1 MHCNLSR
8 DIIYFTTE
16 AKLTIGKL
24 MKMTLS
30 KILLIIQIFDLLNNL
45 LLLKNICILFYV
57 YMEFRLVMLI
67 IIDITIL
74 ETSKELQ

>member
-1 MHCNLSR
+1 MISFL
-8 DIIYFTTE
+8 FTIK
-16 AKLTIGKL
+16 AKLSIGKL

-30 KILLIIQIFDLLNNL
+30 TILLIIQVFDLLNNL

-57 YMEFRLVMLI
+57 YMKFRLAMLI

-74 ETSKELQ
+74 EISKELQ